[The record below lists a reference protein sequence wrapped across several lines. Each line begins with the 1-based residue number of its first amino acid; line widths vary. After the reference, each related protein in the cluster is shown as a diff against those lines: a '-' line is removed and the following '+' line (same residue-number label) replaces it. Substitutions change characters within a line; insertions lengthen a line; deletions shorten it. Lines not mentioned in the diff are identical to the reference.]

1 MQGRVVASGTEY
13 LIELPTTYRLT
24 SKSNLRNWVNLGS
37 RSYRCFNDDYKKII
51 SQFRYSLI
59 EYILNERKKKL
70 SGVYRSIY
78 LHLSFLFFFLLFSFS
93 ISSYCCY
100 ITILWSL
107 LFHFWHE
114 ITKSGRNVE
123 RGNEKRYIHGVF
135 PSDNEF
141 PNGHGITLSN
151 FNVLDSG

>member
-59 EYILNERKKKL
+59 EYILNERKEKL

-78 LHLSFLFFFLLFSFS
+78 LHLSFLFFFSSFFIFNFIILLLHYYFMILVISFLTRNNKIRKERRERKWKEIHTWRVS
-93 ISSYCCY
+93 
-100 ITILWSL
+100 
-107 LFHFWHE
+107 FWQWV
-114 ITKSGRNVE
+114 S
-123 RGNEKRYIHGVF
+123 
-135 PSDNEF
+135 
-141 PNGHGITLSN
+141 
-151 FNVLDSG
+151 